1 MKYSI
6 FSLARNALSHHQH
19 WQSAWRNP
27 KPKAHYDAVV
37 VGGGGHGLATA
48 YYLAKEHGMTNI
60 AVLEKGWLGGGNT
73 GRNTT
78 IVRSNYH
85 LDANA
90 HLYEFAMKLWEGLSQ
105 DLNFNVMYSARGVLN
120 LVHSPAEMD
129 AAMRRGNAMRLNGI
143 DAEFKTREEIERWIP
158 NLDCSLDARFPI
170 HGGLLQPRGGTVRH
184 DAVAWGYARAADAR
198 GVDIIQQCEVTG
210 IRTENGAVTG
220 VDTTQGFIATPKVGL
235 AVAGHTTQLAGMI
248 GLRLPIESHVLQAM
262 VTEPVKPVLDTVVTS
277 GAVHFY
283 ISQSDKGE
291 LVMGG
296 DLDFYNSYAQ
306 RGNLPIV
313 EHVVAACLTLFPSF
327 GRLKLMRTWGG
338 IVDMTLDGSPII
350 GNLPV
355 KGLTI
360 TGGWC
365 YGGFKATP
373 ASGWLHAY
381 TMAKGEPHP
390 LNAPFTLERFA
401 EGRMLDEKGAG
412 PYAWAH

>member
-1 MKYSI
+1 MT
-6 FSLARNALSHHQH
+6 RHEN
-19 WQSAWRNP
+19 WQRAWRSP
-27 KPKAHYDAVV
+27 EPKASYDAVV
-37 VGGGGHGLATA
+37 IGGGGHGLATA
-48 YYLAKEHGMTNI
+48 YYLAKEHGMTNV

-90 HLYEFAMKLWEGLSQ
+90 HFYEFALKLWEGLSQ

-120 LVHSPAEMD
+120 LTHSPAEVD

-143 DAEFKTREEIERWIP
+143 DSEWMSRDEVARWIP
-158 NLDCSLDARFPI
+158 NLDCSPQARFPI

-210 IRTENGAVTG
+210 LRLQGGAVIG
-220 VDTTQGFIATPKVGL
+220 VETNRGFIATPRVGL
-235 AVAGHTTQLAGMI
+235 AVAGHSSQLAAMAGI
-248 GLRLPIESHVLQAM
+248 RLPIESHALQAM
-262 VTEPVKPVLDTVVTS
+262 VSEPVKPVLDTVVTS

-296 DLDFYNSYAQ
+296 DLDFCNSFAQ

-313 EHVVAACLTLFPSF
+313 EHVVAACLTLFPDF

-338 IVDMTLDGSPII
+338 IMDMTLDGSPII

-355 KGLTI
+355 RGLTM

-373 ASGWLHAY
+373 ASGWLHAH
-381 TMAKGEPHP
+381 TMATGAPHA
-390 LNAPFTLERFA
+390 LNSAFSLERFA
-401 EGRMLDEKGAG
+401 QGALLDEKGAG
-412 PYAWAH
+412 PTAWAH